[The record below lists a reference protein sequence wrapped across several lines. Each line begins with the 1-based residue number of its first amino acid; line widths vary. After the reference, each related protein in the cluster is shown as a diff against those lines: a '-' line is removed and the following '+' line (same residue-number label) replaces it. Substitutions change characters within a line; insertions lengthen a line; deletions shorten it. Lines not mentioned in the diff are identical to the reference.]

1 MTQENNRAVIRGQEV
16 GFLSGLRSAR
26 KAADISQADLAR
38 ALGTSRESISAWESG
53 KYWPSASVLP
63 MLAEACRCRIEDL
76 YLPDEEGSEQDEEK

>member
-1 MTQENNRAVIRGQEV
+1 MTQESNRTVIRGQEV
-16 GFLSGLRSAR
+16 GFLSGLRSCR

-76 YLPDEEGSEQDEEK
+76 YLPEEGSEPDEEK